1 MKRTPEPD
9 MERTEFTR
17 ESAAT
22 HKNHP
27 AAAFTAA
34 SARSFCSTRL
44 LGAGAGAV
52 PVPNPPVATKSSNAR
67 RICTPRLARRL
78 TQLYAAEAKT
88 GVQGTTVISGFDFGR
103 TSPMSTAGTPDLSA
117 VL

>member
-52 PVPNPPVATKSSNAR
+52 PMPNPPVAMKSSNAR
-67 RICTPRLARRL
+67 RICTPRLGGRL
-78 TQLYAAEAKT
+78 SQLYLIEEKIE
-88 GVQGTTVISGFDFGR
+88 GHGTTVIRGFDAGL
-103 TSPMSTAGTPDLSA
+103 TSPISTMGTSA
-117 VL
+117 ACRA